1 MDKGGARRRFVRE
14 ERDMADYADMHAFLM
29 RELRLMHEPVGIR
42 FFFEAEELEEF
53 RGRGVHVEPVRPLT
67 FCQAELGARME
78 GRVVLL
84 DMKKLWC
91 TDARCVFGVD
101 AVSEG
106 VVRDLLRF
114 GTGEAQVRRFVE
126 SKPCMERAPLAVLL
140 SPLRAQEGM
149 PDVVHF
155 CCDNMQ
161 AYHLVDDW
169 MAVSGVHPFR
179 PSLSIN
185 SAVCGGTALSYL
197 HTQAN
202 MTLACAGS
210 YNSGKM
216 ERGEINV
223 MIPGAH
229 LEGMVSRMKERVEKT
244 GGISLTRQGQPFP
257 GADIC
262 QNCPVIVFKKPGE
275 RAGR

>member
-1 MDKGGARRRFVRE
+1 MDGSDYVR
-14 ERDMADYADMHAFLM
+14 MHDVLM
-29 RELRLMHEPVGIR
+29 RSLRLMHEPVGMTFIFDDER
-42 FFFEAEELEEF
+42 LGDIQR
-53 RGRGVHVEPVRPLT
+53 RGGYCEPVRPLT

-78 GRVVLL
+78 GRTVLL
-84 DMKKLWC
+84 EMKKLWC
-91 TDARCVFGVD
+91 LDARCSFGVD
-101 AVSEG
+101 DVSET
-106 VVRDLLRF
+106 VVNDLLRF
-114 GTGEAQVRRFVE
+114 GTDREQVRAFVE
-126 SKPCMERAPLAVLL
+126 SKPRMERAPLAVLMQ
-140 SPLRAQEGM
+140 PLRSCAGE

-161 AYHLVDDW
+161 AYHLVDAW

-185 SAVCGGTALSYL
+185 SAVCGGTAFSFI
-197 HTQAN
+197 HGQAN

-223 MIPGAH
+223 MIPGSHIHAVVQR
-229 LEGMVSRMKERVEKT
+229 MVSRVEKT
-244 GGISLTRQGQPFP
+244 GGVSLTRSGHPFP

-262 QNCPVIVFKKPGE
+262 QNCPLIVFREKEPRQTE
-275 RAGR
+275 EIS

>member
-1 MDKGGARRRFVRE
+1 MDSFDFAL
-14 ERDMADYADMHAFLM
+14 MHDFLM
-29 RELRLMHEPVGIR
+29 RSLRLMHDPVGIT
-42 FFFEAEELEEF
+42 FIFDEESLGMIQS
-53 RGRGVHVEPVRPLT
+53 RGGYCEPVRPLT

-78 GRVVLL
+78 GRTVLL

-91 TDARCVFGVD
+91 LDARCSFGVD
-101 AVSEG
+101 VISDR
-106 VVRDLLRF
+106 VVNDLLRF
-114 GTGEAQVRRFVE
+114 GTDKKQVRAFVE
-126 SKPCMERAPLAVLL
+126 SKPRMEKAPLAVLMQ
-140 SPLRAQEGM
+140 PLRSCTVQ

-169 MAVSGVHPFR
+169 MAVSNIHPFR
-179 PSLSIN
+179 PSLSMN
-185 SAVCGGTALSYL
+185 SAVCGGTAFSFI
-197 HTQAN
+197 HGQAN

-223 MIPGAH
+223 MIPGSYVHA
-229 LEGMVSRMKERVEKT
+229 VVRRMSSRVENT
-244 GGISLTRQGQPFP
+244 GGVSLTRSGHPFP

-262 QNCPVIVFKKPGE
+262 QNCPLIVFRE
-275 RAGR
+275 REALEQRESL

>member
-1 MDKGGARRRFVRE
+1 MDGSDYVR
-14 ERDMADYADMHAFLM
+14 MHDVLM
-29 RELRLMHEPVGIR
+29 RSLRLMHEPVGMTFIFDDER
-42 FFFEAEELEEF
+42 LGDIQR
-53 RGRGVHVEPVRPLT
+53 RGGYCEPVRPLT

-78 GRVVLL
+78 GRTVLL
-84 DMKKLWC
+84 EMKKLWC
-91 TDARCVFGVD
+91 LDARCSFGVD
-101 AVSEG
+101 EVSET
-106 VVRDLLRF
+106 VVNDLLRF
-114 GTGEAQVRRFVE
+114 GTDREQVRAFVE
-126 SKPCMERAPLAVLL
+126 SKPRMERAPLAVLMQ
-140 SPLRAQEGM
+140 PLRSCAGE

-185 SAVCGGTALSYL
+185 SAVCGGTAFSFI
-197 HTQAN
+197 HGQAN

-223 MIPGAH
+223 MIPGSHIHAVVQR
-229 LEGMVSRMKERVEKT
+229 MVSRVEKT
-244 GGISLTRQGQPFP
+244 GGVSLTRSGQPNP
-257 GADIC
+257 RADNC
-262 QNCPVIVFKKPGE
+262 QNSPLKVFREKEPRQTQE
-275 RAGR
+275 IS